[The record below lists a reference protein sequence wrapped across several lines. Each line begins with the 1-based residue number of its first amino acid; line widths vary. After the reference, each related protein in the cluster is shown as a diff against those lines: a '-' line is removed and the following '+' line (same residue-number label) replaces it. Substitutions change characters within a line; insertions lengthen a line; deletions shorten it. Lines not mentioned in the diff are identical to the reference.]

1 MTNNTTTREVKTG
14 RTWKAEQRLA
24 ILMGSNFRCHG
35 CGIGGPSLTRFLQCD
50 HSDPNGPTT
59 VANGQAMC
67 GPCNRAKDDLQT
79 CLDLMVFPAIDWAD
93 AEARMT
99 MELEADKLAVQFAA
113 RMVEERADE
122 IAGLAKRVVA
132 SRRPA
137 TVLTAIAKAHNQRK
151 RGKVEKLMRE
161 WRAGK

>member
-1 MTNNTTTREVKTG
+1 
-14 RTWKAEQRLA
+14 
-24 ILMGSNFRCHG
+24 
-35 CGIGGPSLTRFLQCD
+35 
-50 HSDPNGPTT
+50 
-59 VANGQAMC
+59 
-67 GPCNRAKDDLQT
+67 LQT
-79 CLDLMVFPAIDWAD
+79 CLNLLVFPAIDWAD

-99 MELEADKLAVQFAA
+99 MELEADKLTVQFAA
-113 RMVEERADE
+113 RMVEELKDE

-137 TVLTAIAKAHNQRK
+137 TVLTSIAKAHNCRK